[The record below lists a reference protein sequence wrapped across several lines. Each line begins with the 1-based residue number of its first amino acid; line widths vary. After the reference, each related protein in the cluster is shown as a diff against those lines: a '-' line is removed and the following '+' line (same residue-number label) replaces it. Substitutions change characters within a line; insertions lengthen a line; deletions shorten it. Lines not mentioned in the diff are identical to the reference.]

1 MVCLASSLVLS
12 SIVSCSCPSSDD
24 ESYIFLLLHWYMN
37 SVVYFTR
44 VLCRTGIGFPQKD
57 VRKSRTQQGDTEE
70 LMTGPDEYEV
80 DEATGELKRKT
91 YDDGMNMGKSNS
103 RGKL

>member
-1 MVCLASSLVLS
+1 MSLECV
-12 SIVSCSCPSSDD
+12 D
-24 ESYIFLLLHWYMN
+24 SYIFLLLAL
-37 SVVYFTR
+37 VYELCCLFHADYR
-44 VLCRTGIGFPQKD
+44 GRCRTGIGFPQKD
-57 VRKSRTQQGDTEE
+57 VRKSQTQQQGDTDEF
-70 LMTGPDEYEV
+70 MTGSDEYEV